1 MAIKRMAREWT
12 RARAMPFERARA
24 ARERAG
30 TPGVRRARWSR
41 ARARRASSR
50 SSPQP
55 TAAAHAPHCW
65 TSDQKLATPS
75 LSRAM
80 RARSS
85 GCHRH
90 RHRRACRA
98 DDAQQRDDAE
108 RHPSH
113 RVMWLANS
121 LKASAQRGVR
131 CRVSRPQ
138 KGREA
143 FYPATGF
150 SHSAGLA
157 EAPIWTYKWRGTVV
171 AALAR

>member
-75 LSRAM
+75 LSRARSRSEQCVLAAPAVTVTVTAA
-80 RARSS
+80 RAAQAMLRSAATRS
-85 GCHRH
+85 
-90 RHRRACRA
+90 
-98 DDAQQRDDAE
+98 
-108 RHPSH
+108 
-113 RVMWLANS
+113 V
-121 LKASAQRGVR
+121 V
-131 CRVSRPQ
+131 
-138 KGREA
+138 
-143 FYPATGF
+143 PA
-150 SHSAGLA
+150 
-157 EAPIWTYKWRGTVV
+157 IV
-171 AALAR
+171 